1 MSPTVSSQR
10 SGGSKKSTGVLVC
23 NPNMSRGSARK
34 PYCAVCFKA
43 GKSVDV
49 YTNHFTK
56 SSLDSNA
63 TVVCPTILAAQCA
76 YCKKTGHFKSVCPML
91 KEKEKNAQRKVAVTV
106 ALVSSVSSE
115 KGVSQSKQRHQSGFS
130 VFGDDEEDSCDECT
144 EENVTVSTADS
155 DEMGLMPVTY
165 ASVCKM
171 TSPVRTKQ
179 TLSAFPFPRK
189 CISHNWADN
198 DYWTDDE

>member
-1 MSPTVSSQR
+1 MTYTVSNSA
-10 SGGSKKSTGVLVC
+10 SKKSTGVLVC
-23 NPNMSRGSARK
+23 NPNMTRGSMRK

-56 SSLDSNA
+56 SSLGADA
-63 TVVCPTILAAQCA
+63 IVVCPTILAAQCA
-76 YCKKTGHFKSVCPML
+76 YCKNTGHFKSVCPLL
-91 KEKEKNAQRKVAVTV
+91 KEKENAGRNRAKVVVSKEKTQPQQKQQKQQNHQQSAFAVFEEYD
-106 ALVSSVSSE
+106 SDSD
-115 KGVSQSKQRHQSGFS
+115 
-130 VFGDDEEDSCDECT
+130 DDETAED
-144 EENVTVSTADS
+144 VTVSTACS
-155 DEMGLMPVTY
+155 DETAVLPVTY

-171 TSPVRTKQ
+171 NPVKQ
-179 TLSAFPFPRK
+179 SLPAFPFPRK